1 MAVEAP
7 KWFDE
12 NFYFNAKAG
21 QLNAIKYNGKADWT
35 GTAVKAAFGEMSAYE
50 HYMAFGN
57 AENISPSAMFNVAEY
72 LKAKADQLNADKF
85 DGKTTWTEADVLK
98 GFNDSG
104 LSAWDHFI
112 QYGMAEG
119 LNPSNMFDVDAYLAD
134 KADQLNSTKFDGK
147 TDWTAD
153 DVAAAFKGAG
163 LNPVQ
168 HYYLY
173 GQGEGLTIS
182 TVPTDDRAVTNYNP
196 YTPVNPGTTFP
207 LTSAAD
213 TFEGTAKDDTIN
225 GVSSALSADRT
236 LNAEDIIDGKEGN
249 DTLNVAMEGN
259 FNGFTTGSM
268 VNVENVVLTADGSIP
283 LTFNAKG
290 TTGVDTW
297 TLNSQDAPINLSELD
312 EAGITVNVL
321 GLKEGTTSIGF
332 TADAV
337 KGSDDALTLGL
348 NNVGTAESAKADAK
362 HVVVNAAGIED
373 LTVNVT
379 DDNYV
384 NLSNAATDTITVKGA
399 GDLDVSAVA
408 NSLTSFD
415 ASGLSGDVDANLS
428 GATLKTVKGGSG
440 DDVIV
445 VSSLAVNAVIDGGA
459 GNDTLVLAGV
469 SGTLQP
475 TIKGF
480 EEIAASGG
488 DLTISGKNV
497 SDFNA
502 LTVMNDAD
510 VTLVNMNTPTFT
522 VTSEGATAGSVTL
535 TDATALTY
543 NTVADDQSIEDKT
556 ADAISTSITAGKATS
571 ATVNVGAYTAVAGGA
586 LNFGAAKDLT
596 INVDSGL
603 GTDGKT
609 EMTSFGGTV
618 TAGSA
623 QSLIIKAKG
632 NLGAA
637 TYNVGAADSVI
648 IEAAK
653 GSTGINDINAAKASY
668 VSITAGANMDIT
680 GSDFASAQNVTLV
693 QNKGAL
699 TGAVDLG
706 AVNELT
712 VSGAGKDSAITLGAL
727 GTSGQTYGINVDASG
742 LKGGLT
748 VGAINSGLGDV
759 TLNLDDVTGLAKT
772 GTIDGKNVNVY
783 AAQLG
788 TTVTGAIT
796 ATGSVFI
803 DAMGVLGG
811 GVDADA
817 FTAGAI
823 DAKALTINFDGSSDM
838 TFGAIANVTTGSSVN
853 IDASGY
859 LGSIGITDDA
869 STAVATFGTISA
881 DSVTIKGSEIGAN
894 TFATTSAIT
903 ANTLNYT
910 GGLDVDTVSVTGR
923 TTGTKMDV
931 TLNTGMEDDIVTVA
945 AGTATNTIIVKG
957 NMGGNDDTIT
967 VSAAVAIASTID
979 LSGLKGYAASTI
991 TGSSAKDTL
1000 IGGAG
1005 NDEIKTGTNATL
1017 KSGDILTGGAGA
1029 DIFNITLATA
1039 GSTSVAKGD
1048 ITAIITDFG
1057 NGADTIKGFGAG
1069 SAADAYVEL
1078 SDSSTD
1084 LADLW
1089 ANIKADSTVSAADG
1103 VYIVVGMIGSDA
1115 YAFHVTVTDQSTTA
1129 VYTAGAAV
1137 QLAGVNLDEIA
1148 AGDFAA

>member
-21 QLNAIKYNGKADWT
+21 QLNAIKYDGKADWT

-415 ASGLSGDVDANLS
+415 ASGLSGDVDANLT

-488 DLTISGKNV
+488 ALTISGKNV

-571 ATVNVGAYTAVAGGA
+571 ATVNVGAYTAVASGT

-668 VSITAGANMDIT
+668 VSITAGANMDIA

-712 VSGAGKDSAITLGAL
+712 VSGAGKDSAIT
-727 GTSGQTYGINVDASG
+727 
-742 LKGGLT
+742 
-748 VGAINSGLGDV
+748 
-759 TLNLDDVTGLAKT
+759 
-772 GTIDGKNVNVY
+772 
-783 AAQLG
+783 
-788 TTVTGAIT
+788 
-796 ATGSVFI
+796 
-803 DAMGVLGG
+803 
-811 GVDADA
+811 
-817 FTAGAI
+817 
-823 DAKALTINFDGSSDM
+823 
-838 TFGAIANVTTGSSVN
+838 
-853 IDASGY
+853 
-859 LGSIGITDDA
+859 
-869 STAVATFGTISA
+869 
-881 DSVTIKGSEIGAN
+881 
-894 TFATTSAIT
+894 

-931 TLNTGMEDDIVTVA
+931 TLNTGMADDIVTVA

-967 VSAAVAIASTID
+967 VSAAAAIASTID
-979 LSGLKGYAASTI
+979 LSGLKGYATSTI

-1029 DIFNITLATA
+1029 DIFDITLATT
-1039 GSTSVAKGD
+1039 GSTSVANGD